1 MKTFSL
7 PMTSGSNG
15 NNFVYSGDI
24 ALLLLICD
32 KKLKPFKLEIA
43 SQFEIKTGIPVIT
56 AGFPRPPE
64 DPLYCCPTLYHSTE
78 EKIKREVNIAFN
90 NFKSLVYSD
99 GIIVAQ
105 TENLIAINCAGTN
118 GMSGGPIL
126 RKFPDRNKLI
136 GIYVGGPPLPGQ
148 HQLFLI
154 NQRLRLEEY
163 SEVFSSL
170 INLEND
176 ISGYYQNC

>member
-1 MKTFSL
+1 M
-7 PMTSGSNG
+7 
-15 NNFVYSGDI
+15 
-24 ALLLLICD
+24 
-32 KKLKPFKLEIA
+32 
-43 SQFEIKTGIPVIT
+43 PVIT

-78 EKIKREVNIAFN
+78 EKIKKEVNIAFN

-136 GIYVGGPPLPGQ
+136 GIYVGGPPLPGVMKKSQ
-148 HQLFLI
+148 HLFRTNKI
-154 NQRLRLEEY
+154 ISSHTCRTFFFFCTN
-163 SEVFSSL
+163 FSYFLHMKS
-170 INLEND
+170 INLA
-176 ISGYYQNC
+176 

>member
-1 MKTFSL
+1 
-7 PMTSGSNG
+7 MTSGSNG

-43 SQFEIKTGIPVIT
+43 SQFETKTGIPVIT

-99 GIIVAQ
+99 GIIAAQ
-105 TENLIAINCAGTN
+105 TENLIDINCLFHLYVKYLISIDSFLCYLCEVYIFTLY
-118 GMSGGPIL
+118 S
-126 RKFPDRNKLI
+126 FKL
-136 GIYVGGPPLPGQ
+136 
-148 HQLFLI
+148 
-154 NQRLRLEEY
+154 
-163 SEVFSSL
+163 
-170 INLEND
+170 
-176 ISGYYQNC
+176 